1 MSDNKKVIIGI
12 VITILLIIVIA
23 VVINR
28 RNNLNNN
35 EEENINTEI
44 SYNNETGEYYIED
57 ENGEILH
64 SAYSEDELYIYQID
78 PDYDAKNPDSS
89 LESQAMP
96 EE

>member
-28 RNNLNNN
+28 RNNSNN
-35 EEENINTEI
+35 EEENINREI

-57 ENGEILH
+57 ENGQILH

-78 PDYDAKNPDSS
+78 QDYDAKNTDSS
-89 LESQAMP
+89 LEENIQ
-96 EE
+96 

>member
-1 MSDNKKVIIGI
+1 MSNNKKVIIGI
-12 VITILLIIVIA
+12 VIAILLIIVIA

-57 ENGEILH
+57 ENGQILH
-64 SAYSEDELYIYQID
+64 SAYSEDDLYIYQID
-78 PDYDAKNPDSS
+78 PDYDAKNPDSNI
-89 LESQAMP
+89 EKNIQ
-96 EE
+96 

>member
-12 VITILLIIVIA
+12 AIVILLIVVIA

-28 RNNLNNN
+28 NNSNN

-78 PDYDAKNPDSS
+78 PDYDAKNPDSNT
-89 LESQAMP
+89 E
-96 EE
+96 

>member
-28 RNNLNNN
+28 RNNLNN
-35 EEENINTEI
+35 EQENINTEI
-44 SYNNETGEYYIED
+44 SYNNETGEYYITDNE
-57 ENGEILH
+57 GQILH

-78 PDYDAKNPDSS
+78 PDYDAKNPDETNIVS
-89 LESQAMP
+89 E
-96 EE
+96 

>member
-28 RNNLNNN
+28 RNNSNN
-35 EEENINTEI
+35 EEENINREI

-57 ENGEILH
+57 ENGQILH
-64 SAYSEDELYIYQID
+64 SAYSEDDLYIYQID
-78 PDYDAKNPDSS
+78 PDYDAKNPDS
-89 LESQAMP
+89 
-96 EE
+96 EEEFN

>member
-1 MSDNKKVIIGI
+1 MSDNKKVIISIAI
-12 VITILLIIVIA
+12 VILLIVVIA

-28 RNNLNNN
+28 NNSNN

-57 ENGEILH
+57 ENGQILH

-89 LESQAMP
+89 TE
-96 EE
+96 

>member
-28 RNNLNNN
+28 RNNLNN

-44 SYNNETGEYYIED
+44 SYNNETGEYYITDNE
-57 ENGEILH
+57 GQILH
-64 SAYSEDELYIYQID
+64 SAYNEDELYIYQID
-78 PDYDAKNPDSS
+78 PDYDAKNPDS
-89 LESQAMP
+89 ED
-96 EE
+96 EFNE

>member
-12 VITILLIIVIA
+12 VITILLIMVIA

-28 RNNLNNN
+28 RNNLNN
-35 EEENINTEI
+35 EQENINTEI

-57 ENGEILH
+57 ENGQILH

-78 PDYDAKNPDSS
+78 PDYDAKNPDS
-89 LESQAMP
+89 EDNFN
-96 EE
+96 E

>member
-28 RNNLNNN
+28 RNNSNN
-35 EEENINTEI
+35 EEENINREI
-44 SYNNETGEYYIED
+44 SYNNETGEQYIED
-57 ENGEILH
+57 ENGQILH

-89 LESQAMP
+89 LEENIQ
-96 EE
+96 

>member
-1 MSDNKKVIIGI
+1 MSNNKKVIVGI
-12 VITILLIIVIA
+12 AIVVLLIIVIA

-28 RNNLNNN
+28 NNSNN

-78 PDYDAKNPDSS
+78 PDYDAKNPDSNT
-89 LESQAMP
+89 E
-96 EE
+96 

>member
-1 MSDNKKVIIGI
+1 MSNNKKVIIGI
-12 VITILLIIVIA
+12 AIIILLIVVIA

-28 RNNLNNN
+28 NNSNN

-57 ENGEILH
+57 KNGEILH

-89 LESQAMP
+89 TE
-96 EE
+96 